1 MRVYVP
7 ILLIF
12 ASFMVLITLIF
23 GGCSTT
29 YPSYYDDGSGGQSG
43 MDGDCTECHMI
54 DGDGITPPGNHWE
67 GDGVDPGHDACT
79 QCHSTH

>member
-7 ILLIF
+7 VLLSLC
-12 ASFMVLITLIF
+12 SFLYLITLVF
-23 GGCSTT
+23 SGCTT
-29 YPSYYDDGSGGQSG
+29 YPSYYGDSA
-43 MDGDCTECHMI
+43 MDGDCTECHMV

-67 GDGVDPGHDACT
+67 GDLVDPEHDACT